1 MFSTT
6 SIEIHPVQT
15 KAELRAFINLP
26 WKIYKGETTWIPPLI
41 SEVKKTLDK
50 NSNPFFHH
58 SEAEYYLAFQHGE
71 VVGRI
76 AAIVNNNHNDFHNEK
91 TGFFGFFE
99 SIDNQEVADLLFS
112 AAAQWLREK
121 HMKIMRGPMNP
132 STNDTIGFLVDAFD
146 SSPVIMMTYNPA
158 YYLTIA
164 ENFGFKKSM
173 DVYSYWMDS
182 AQPLPEKAIRVAERV
197 RKKSG
202 LTFRSVNMKK
212 FWDEVALIKE
222 IYNTAWSYNWG
233 FVPMTDDEFHHLAQN
248 LKTTVDPD
256 LAFIAEYDGKPVGFC
271 LTLPDFNQALKKING
286 RLLPFGIFKL
296 LYYAKKIKQARVI
309 TMGVIKGYQ
318 LRGIDSLFYL
328 ETYRRGIAK
337 GYKGAEFS
345 WILENNVMMNR
356 AAQMIGGRI
365 YKTYRIYDYV
375 LEV

>member
-1 MFSTT
+1 MFSKT

-26 WKIYKGETTWIPPLI
+26 WKIYKGRTTWIPPLI
-41 SEVKKTLDK
+41 SEEKKTLDK
-50 NSNPFFHH
+50 NSNPFFQH

-76 AAIVNNNHNDFHNEK
+76 AAIVNHNHNDFHNEK

-112 AAAQWLREK
+112 AAAQWLCEK
-121 HMKIMRGPMNP
+121 RMKIMRGPMNP
-132 STNDTIGFLVDAFD
+132 STNDTIGFLVDAFN
-146 SSPVIMMTYNPA
+146 SSPVIMMTYNPM
-158 YYLTIA
+158 YYLTLA

-182 AQPLPEKAIRVAERV
+182 MQPLPEKAIRVAERV
-197 RKKSG
+197 RKKAG

-233 FVPMTDDEFHHLAQN
+233 FVPMTDDEFHHLAEN

-256 LAFIAEYDGKPVGFC
+256 LAFIAEYNGKPVGFC

-309 TMGVIKGYQ
+309 TMGVIKEYQ

-337 GYKGAEFS
+337 GYNGAEFS

-365 YKTYRIYDYV
+365 YKTYRIYDRLI
-375 LEV
+375 LE